1 MHCERPQCTEAVW
14 QTQASNGYGTCGAQ
28 IEWVQANVASVG
40 GQLTEA
46 CTYVAEQAST
56 PECAPCGPPT
66 ALSPPPSPPPVSCW
80 SEERPGSTAGDAIAE
95 HHSSSLEHF
104 TYLLQDAY
112 R

>member
-1 MHCERPQCTEAVW
+1 MHGGASQVHCERPQCTEAVW

-28 IEWVQANVASVG
+28 IEWVQANVPSVG
-40 GQLTEA
+40 GSLTEA

-80 SEERPGSTAGDAIAE
+80 SEEPPE
-95 HHSSSLEHF
+95 P
-104 TYLLQDAY
+104 Y
-112 R
+112 RQNPSPNP